1 MTSCTIEP
9 MAAYPAFVNTI
20 ADLAAPSCRIRTLS
34 TSHLKTALSKIHV
47 VVFCRPALEDGHRQG
62 AGRAVH
68 GDGQLRRR
76 IVTNIEHA
84 FKPYVLIFRR
94 VFLLTGQPG
103 GCVHGH
109 HHGAGGTLHGDGH
122 ARRRRRSAV
131 TVGSTLRRA
140 ALRRRRHRPAGR
152 TGGLCAHLVCIAPA
166 NSLEDALEH
175 WAETQPLSGCCPCQA
190 AAAPFCVAAHRKP
203 VQASVTATGSQ
214 YRLVLVA

>member
-84 FKPYVLIFRR
+84 FSSHTCSSLN
-94 VFLLTGQPG
+94 VFSCLQANPADVYMDIITG
-103 GCVHGH
+103 
-109 HHGAGGTLHGDGH
+109 
-122 ARRRRRSAV
+122 
-131 TVGSTLRRA
+131 
-140 ALRRRRHRPAGR
+140 
-152 TGGLCAHLVCIAPA
+152 LV
-166 NSLEDALEH
+166 
-175 WAETQPLSGCCPCQA
+175 
-190 AAAPFCVAAHRKP
+190 APF
-203 VQASVTATGSQ
+203 TATGTHDGVADLPSLWVAHCAAQ
-214 YRLVLVA
+214 RCGAGDIDPLGGQVGFVLTWYA